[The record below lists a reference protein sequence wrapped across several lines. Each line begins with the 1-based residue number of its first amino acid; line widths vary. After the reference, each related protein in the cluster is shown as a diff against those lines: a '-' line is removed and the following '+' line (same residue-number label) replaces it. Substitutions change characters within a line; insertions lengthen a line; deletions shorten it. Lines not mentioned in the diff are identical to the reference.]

1 LSQRTLNLGI
11 LAHVDAGK
19 TTLTERLLYAAG
31 VIDAVGSVDHGNTQT
46 DTLALERQRGIT
58 IKSAVV
64 SFRIGDV
71 VVNLIDTPGHPDFI
85 AEVERVL
92 SVLDGAV
99 LVISAVEGV
108 QPQTRILWRA
118 LARLRVPTL
127 VFVNKIDRAGADG
140 ERVLAAIEER
150 LTPSVV
156 PMGLPDG
163 AGTRDASFSAFG
175 AADDGLAAESRAGCV
190 HPVFFGSALTGAGVE
205 AFMEG
210 IAGLL
215 PSAERHTDGS
225 ATGTVFKIERGPAGE
240 KVAFVRVGSGTLR
253 VRERLELGKVT
264 AVALFEDGAAVR
276 SDSVPAGRIAK
287 VWGLGEARI
296 GSPLGETSASREHH
310 FAPPTLESVVAPLD
324 PGDRAR
330 LRVALNQLAEQDPLI
345 DVRQDDVRQEL
356 SVSLYG
362 EVQKE
367 VIQATLADDF
377 GLAVSLGEATTIC
390 VERPTRAGEGV
401 EILNAESNPFRATIA
416 LRVEPGSGVEFRLAV
431 DFRLVPLYVYR
442 TVERFAE
449 YMAGYVDEALRE
461 GLHGWPVTDCL
472 VTMVDCNYSSPDGS
486 ASTRGPLSAPADYRK
501 LTPLVLAQALEG
513 ARTVVCEPIVRVRLE
528 VPTAAIG
535 AVMSALERLGA
546 PAEIPTLN
554 GNLSVLQTVL
564 SVTRAQELQRQ
575 LPKLTG
581 GEGVLETEFGG
592 YEPVGGD
599 PPTRP
604 RTTPNPLNREEYLMH
619 LAKRV

>member
-1 LSQRTLNLGI
+1 
-11 LAHVDAGK
+11 
-19 TTLTERLLYAAG
+19 
-31 VIDAVGSVDHGNTQT
+31 
-46 DTLALERQRGIT
+46 
-58 IKSAVV
+58 
-64 SFRIGDV
+64 
-71 VVNLIDTPGHPDFI
+71 
-85 AEVERVL
+85 
-92 SVLDGAV
+92 
-99 LVISAVEGV
+99 
-108 QPQTRILWRA
+108 
-118 LARLRVPTL
+118 
-127 VFVNKIDRAGADG
+127 
-140 ERVLAAIEER
+140 
-150 LTPSVV
+150 
-156 PMGLPDG
+156 
-163 AGTRDASFSAFG
+163 
-175 AADDGLAAESRAGCV
+175 
-190 HPVFFGSALTGAGVE
+190 
-205 AFMEG
+205 MEG

-215 PSAERHTDGS
+215 PSAERDADGP
-225 ATGTVFKIERGPAGE
+225 AAGTVFKIERGPTGE
-240 KVAFVRVGSGTLR
+240 KVAYVRVRTGTLR

-264 AVALFEDGAAVR
+264 ALALFDDGAAAR
-276 SDSVPAGRIAK
+276 SESAPAGRIAK

-296 GSPLGETSASREHH
+296 GDPIGETAATREHH
-310 FAPPTLESVVAPLD
+310 FPPPTLESVVSPLD
-324 PGDRAR
+324 PGERAR

-377 GLAVSLGEATTIC
+377 GLDVSLGEATTIC
-390 VERPTRAGEGV
+390 VERPTRAGVAV
-401 EILNAESNPFRATIA
+401 EILNADSNPFRATIG
-416 LRVEPGSGVEFRLAV
+416 LRVEPGSGVDFKLTV

-461 GLHGWPVTDCL
+461 GLHGWQVTDCL

-486 ASTRGPLSAPADYRK
+486 AATRGPLSAPADYRK
-501 LTPLVLAQALEG
+501 LTPLVLAQALER
-513 ARTVVCEPIVRVRLE
+513 ARTVVCEPIVRARLE
-528 VPTAAIG
+528 VPTTAIG

-546 PAEIPTLN
+546 PAEIPTLD
-554 GNLSVLQTVL
+554 GNLSVLETVL
-564 SVTRAQELQRQ
+564 SVARAQELQRQ

-592 YEPVGGD
+592 YEPVIGE